1 MTGITCNVGLDVHK
15 KFIFCVALDDDGEII
30 IEKKINNE
38 PHELDKFVRRIKKDS
53 KIALESCSCWEY
65 VYDYLDS
72 AGFTNIQLA
81 NPSRVGL
88 IAKSKK
94 KTDRYDA
101 HVLADLV
108 RTNLLPT
115 SYAPSHVIREERR
128 ITRYRASLGELQ
140 TQIKNKIHAILI
152 RQGIQNP
159 FENIFTD
166 KGIEYLRTL
175 DLQWADRVQM
185 DDYIGVL
192 RHLKT
197 KAQNAEALIAQY
209 TDNHP
214 QAKLLVSMPGI
225 GTYSA
230 LSILGEIGDIRRFS
244 NAKRLTSFAGL
255 NPSVSQSGERCHMGR
270 ISKQGDK
277 HLRRM
282 LGQCANI
289 AIMHDSTLAKIYHR
303 IKKRKNHNVAITA
316 VARKMLTFIFT
327 MLMCDI
333 TYQQL
338 YIHKKAS

>member
-1 MTGITCNVGLDVHK
+1 MQGITCNVGMDVHK
-15 KFIFCVALDDDGEII
+15 KFIFCVALDDSGEVIF
-30 IEKKINNE
+30 EKKINNE
-38 PHELDKFVRRIKKDS
+38 PHELDLLIRRIAKDS
-53 KIALESCSCWEY
+53 KVALESCSCWEY
-65 VYDYLDS
+65 VYDYLDNS
-72 AGFTNIQLA
+72 GFTNIYLA

-115 SYAPSHVIREERR
+115 SYAPSRIIREERR
-128 ITRYRASLGELQ
+128 ITRYRASLAVLQ
-140 TQIKNKIHAILI
+140 TEVKNRIHAILI
-152 RQGIQNP
+152 RQGIINP
-159 FENIFTD
+159 FENIFTE
-166 KGIEYLRTL
+166 KGFEYLRTL
-175 DLQWADRVQM
+175 DLSWADRVQM

-192 RHLKT
+192 RHLKH
-197 KAQNAEALIAQY
+197 KAQKAEELIKEY
-209 TDNHP
+209 IEHHP
-214 QAKLLVSMPGI
+214 QAKLLVTIPGI

-230 LSILGEIGDIRRFS
+230 LSIIAEIGDIRRFAS
-244 NAKRLTSFAGL
+244 AKRLTSFAGL

-270 ISKQGDK
+270 ISKLGDK

-289 AIMHDSTLAKIYHR
+289 AIMHDSTLSKLYHR
-303 IKKRKNHNVAITA
+303 IRKKRNHNVAITA

-327 MLMCDI
+327 MLKYNI

-338 YIHKKAS
+338 HIHKKAS